1 LDVETDYESDGR
13 HLQICICGKPSNRR
27 KTSSGYG
34 YFDTQDPY
42 NLYQKYVDNK
52 KEAALAVAEQAQT
65 AALSPHEQLIA
76 KWLKIIQGEKKYSI
90 GDNEGS
96 QYFKELETDLKQAA
110 TDGRLSSQDRQQI
123 TEQLALK
130 PVLQKHQPNW
140 LTSKCEK
147 SIKELLKAL
156 QNN

>member
-1 LDVETDYESDGR
+1 MAQNHTGR
-13 HLQICICGKPSNRR
+13 
-27 KTSSGYG
+27 
-34 YFDTQDPY
+34 
-42 NLYQKYVDNK
+42 
-52 KEAALAVAEQAQT
+52 
-65 AALSPHEQLIA
+65 
-76 KWLKIIQGEKKYSI
+76 KKYS
-90 GDNEGS
+90 GSDNEGS

-110 TDGRLSSQDRQQI
+110 TDGHLSSQDRQQI

-140 LTSKCEK
+140 LTSKQREK

>member
-1 LDVETDYESDGR
+1 MSRMAGICKFVFVENQVIGAKLPPVTAILIHKIHITHIKNTSTTKKKQPQPLLNKCKLLPCHR
-13 HLQICICGKPSNRR
+13 MSNSLPNGSKSYR
-27 KTSSGYG
+27 
-34 YFDTQDPY
+34 
-42 NLYQKYVDNK
+42 
-52 KEAALAVAEQAQT
+52 
-65 AALSPHEQLIA
+65 
-76 KWLKIIQGEKKYSI
+76 EKKYNV

-140 LTSKCEK
+140 LTSKREK

>member
-1 LDVETDYESDGR
+1 MAG
-13 HLQICICGKPSNRR
+13 ICKFVFAERQVIGAKLPPVTAILIHKIHITRIKNTSTTKKKRPQPLPNKRKLLPYHRMSNSLPNGSKSYRE
-27 KTSSGYG
+27 K
-34 YFDTQDPY
+34 
-42 NLYQKYVDNK
+42 
-52 KEAALAVAEQAQT
+52 
-65 AALSPHEQLIA
+65 
-76 KWLKIIQGEKKYSI
+76 KKYSV

-140 LTSKCEK
+140 LTSKREK

-156 QNN
+156 QNNSSR

>member
-1 LDVETDYESDGR
+1 MSRMAG
-13 HLQICICGKPSNRR
+13 ICKFVFAENHRMGS
-27 KTSSGYG
+27 KTASGYG

-42 NLYQKYVDNK
+42 NPYQKYVNNK
-52 KEAALAVAEQAQT
+52 KEAALAIAEQAQT

-76 KWLKIIQGEKKYSI
+76 KWLKIIRGEKKYSV

-96 QYFKELETDLKQAA
+96 QYFKELENDLKQAA
-110 TDGRLSSQDRQQI
+110 TDGRFSSQDRQQI

-130 PVLQKHQPNW
+130 SVLQKHQPNW
-140 LTSKCEK
+140 LTSKQREK